1 MKKCKICN
9 KELTGFKT
17 KFCGDTCYLNH
28 KSDSAKRLVALSQRD
43 SPPRE
48 CSICKTEFYPIR
60 DDHQTCSKPCSSI
73 RSKQKQEERRV
84 NNRKFKKVRPMEF
97 AKTMPFLDSKYIPK
111 IILKT
116 TAEFNSSSTTK
127 DEVLAYLKSGGKIQ
141 QFPDEVVKK
150 TSDVNIPFEYT
161 DEELYGISEDSE
173 QPALEQVYGNQH

>member
-9 KELTGFKT
+9 KELTGYKT
-17 KFCGDTCYLNH
+17 KFCGNTCYLNH
-28 KSDSAKRLVALSQRD
+28 KSESAKKLIVLSHRD
-43 SPPRE
+43 RSPKE

-60 DDHQTCSKPCSSI
+60 ADHSTCSKPCSSI
-73 RSKQKQEERRV
+73 SSKLKQTERRV
-84 NNRKFKKVRPMEF
+84 NNRKFKKVRPFEF
-97 AKTMPFLDSKYIPK
+97 AKTDPFLDSKYVPE